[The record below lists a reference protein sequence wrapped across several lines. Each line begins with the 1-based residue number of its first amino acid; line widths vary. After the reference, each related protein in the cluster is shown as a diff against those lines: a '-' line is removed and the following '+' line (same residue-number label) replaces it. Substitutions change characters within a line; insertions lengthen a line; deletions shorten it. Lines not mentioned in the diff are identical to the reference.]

1 MTKGNN
7 SKSKTK
13 SKKKGATRKTASKT
27 STTQK
32 NDLRRATRR
41 GDSLDSTVKNNIIG
55 LILFAFGL
63 FLIFSLQTTASGIIG
78 EKIGEFLKG
87 MFGFVAFLLPYLM
100 IVYAILIFTKIASRI
115 TPRVVVS
122 LVVLFFMINILNALR
137 FVDSNSGF
145 YSVQL
150 VYRNGIDLKGGG
162 VVGDYLA
169 TLLVKGI
176 GVYGT
181 YIGVILIIIICLLIS
196 LNSPLAK
203 LLEVR
208 KERNERLQALRQE
221 RIKEERRVRMQLDE
235 ERLRAALER
244 EYVPRSEI
252 TKGGFFDTTPSREK
266 SPPLNVGSDEEKEK
280 IPLSFL
286 KKSPKDIFKEKKSE
300 NNEDDIEAKVN
311 NEKPISKFDE
321 GQTKKQE
328 KFLEGEEPVGEIK
341 GPKETKKIGK
351 TNKVAADGMEEMN
364 LEMEQVKQFQ
374 NYKAPPLNLLAKS
387 DIVRKEGLSD
397 LAKERALLLER
408 TLNSFGVETTI
419 LDVTEGPTITRYE
432 VQPAVGVKV
441 SSILRLQDDLALNLK
456 AKGLRIVPH
465 IPGKAAIGIEIEN
478 GTRELVTLGDILN
491 TKAFQRNES
500 DIAFAV
506 GRDIEGKPVVED
518 LKKMPHL
525 LIAGAT
531 GAGKSVCINVIIS
544 SLLYKS
550 SPEEVRLVLIDPKM
564 VELGNYNGIPHL
576 LIPVVTD
583 PKKAAS
589 ALNWAVGEMTERYN
603 KFAES
608 GTKNITTYNEKMR
621 KNNENDKVLPK
632 IVIVID
638 ELADLMMVASSVVES
653 AICRLAQMARA
664 AGMHLIVATQRPSV
678 DVITG
683 LIKANV
689 PSRIA
694 FAVSSQIDSRTIIDM
709 TGAEKL
715 VGNGDMLFK
724 PADKDKP
731 IRIQCPFVSEKEVND
746 IIHYIIN
753 NNKDEVEYE
762 EEVIEKIEN
771 GDVGGAVDSR
781 ESQADELLEDA
792 ALVVISAGQASVSM
806 LQRRFRIGYNRAAR
820 LIDELEELNVIGPS
834 EGSKPRQVL
843 INQMEWEEM
852 KVPSEGEEE

>member
-1 MTKGNN
+1 MAKGKS
-7 SKSKTK
+7 SKPKG
-13 SKKKGATRKTASKT
+13 KKKTTIKKTTPKT
-27 STTQK
+27 SSVPK
-32 NDLRRATRR
+32 NRSRKKGEGEALN
-41 GDSLDSTVKNNIIG
+41 STVKNNIIG
-55 LILFAFGL
+55 LVLFAFGL
-63 FLIFSLQTTASGIIG
+63 FLIFALQTTASGIIG
-78 EKIGEFLKG
+78 ERIGELLKG
-87 MFGFVAFLLPYLM
+87 LFGFVAFLLPYLM

-115 TPRVVVS
+115 STRVVIS
-122 LVVLFFMINILNALR
+122 LIILFLMINILNAMQ
-137 FVDSNSGF
+137 FVDANSGF
-145 YSVQL
+145 YSLQL
-150 VYRNGIDLKGGG
+150 VYKNGIDLEGAG

-181 YIGVILIIIICLLIS
+181 FIAVILIIIICLLIS
-196 LNSPLAK
+196 LNSPLAR
-203 LLEVR
+203 LLEAR
-208 KERNERLQALRQE
+208 KERRERLYELRKE
-221 RIKEERRVRMQLDE
+221 REEE
-235 ERLRAALER
+235 ERLER
-244 EYVPRSEI
+244 R
-252 TKGGFFDTTPSREK
+252 RQ
-266 SPPLNVGSDEEKEK
+266 DEEKIRASLERQYTQKKETTTVDYFDKLQPREK
-280 IPLSFL
+280 TSPIREESEVEKVDIPLSFL
-286 KKSPKDIFKEKKSE
+286 KKKPEDILKKEEVLRKTDDE
-300 NNEDDIEAKVN
+300 NITEQ
-311 NEKPISKFDE
+311 PISKFDAE
-321 GQTKKQE
+321 NERKQQELSKKE
-328 KFLEGEEPVGEIK
+328 DEDLPV
-341 GPKETKKIGK
+341 KEAKKIGK
-351 TNKVAADGMEEMN
+351 KNKIKVEEIEDM
-364 LEMEQVKQFQ
+364 EMEQVKQFH
-374 NYKAPPLNLLAKS
+374 NYKAPSLELLAMS
-387 DIVRKEGLSD
+387 NQVRKNGLSD

-441 SSILRLQDDLALNLK
+441 SSIVRLQDDLALNLK

-491 TKAFQRNES
+491 TKAFQKNDS

-506 GRDIEGKPVVED
+506 GRDIEGHPVIAD
-518 LKKMPHL
+518 LKNMPHL

-589 ALNWAVGEMTERYN
+589 ALNWAVGEMTDRYK

-621 KNNENDKVLPK
+621 KNNEEENVLPK

-762 EEVIEKIEN
+762 EEVIEKIEK
-771 GDVGGAVDSR
+771 GDIGVADSA
-781 ESQADELLEDA
+781 ESQSDELLEDA
-792 ALVVISAGQASVSM
+792 ALVVITAGQASVSM

-820 LIDELEELNVIGPS
+820 LIDELEELSVIGPS

-843 INQMEWEEM
+843 INQMEWEEL
-852 KVPSEGEEE
+852 KENSDTLE